1 MRPWPQRAGS
11 VAGAAILVVANLL
24 GGCATTGGAPQGA
37 ANPRDPWEAWNRKVF
52 AFNEVLD
59 ENVLRPVATAYRD
72 FMPQFVRTGVT
83 NVFNNF
89 ADAWGAI
96 NSLLQ
101 GKGQAAAAD
110 TMRVAVNSVFGI
122 GGLLDLATEV
132 RLDPSREDFG
142 QTLGRWGFG
151 PGPYVVWPVL
161 GPSAVRESVAL
172 PLDLSASPT
181 IALRPMTVR
190 WGVGVINIVNTRAN
204 LLGATRVIE
213 DIALDKYSFIRDAY
227 LARRRSLVYDG
238 EPPEPPPDE
247 EPADTAPSE
256 PASAPGEGASAPSR

>member
-1 MRPWPQRAGS
+1 VSQWSRRACV
-11 VAGAAILVVANLL
+11 VAVVANLL
-24 GGCATTGGAPQGA
+24 GGCATTTGAPQGA

-52 AFNEVLD
+52 AFNEALD
-59 ENVLRPVATAYRD
+59 ENLLRPVATAYRD
-72 FMPQFVRTGVT
+72 IVPQFMRTGVT

-101 GKGQAAAAD
+101 GKGEAAASD
-110 TMRVAVNSVFGI
+110 TVRFAFNSVFGI
-122 GGLLDLATEV
+122 AGVLDLASEA
-132 RLDPSREDFG
+132 RIDASREDFG
-142 QTLGRWGFG
+142 QTLGYWGFG

-161 GPSAVRESVAL
+161 GPSAVRESAAL
-172 PLDLSASPT
+172 PFDLSASPT
-181 IALRPMTVR
+181 VAVRPLTVR

-238 EPPEPPPDE
+238 EPPELPPDE
-247 EPADTAPSE
+247 EPADTAPPE
-256 PASAPGEGASAPSR
+256 PAPAPGKGASAPSR

>member
-1 MRPWPQRAGS
+1 VSQWSRRACV
-11 VAGAAILVVANLL
+11 VAVVANLL
-24 GGCATTGGAPQGA
+24 GGCATTAGVPQGA

-52 AFNEVLD
+52 AFNEALD
-59 ENVLRPVATAYRD
+59 ENLLRPVATAYRD
-72 FMPQFVRTGVT
+72 VVPQFVRTGVT

-101 GKGQAAAAD
+101 GKGEAAASD
-110 TMRVAVNSVFGI
+110 TVRFAFNSVFGI
-122 GGLLDLATEV
+122 AGVLDLASEA
-132 RLDPSREDFG
+132 RIDASREDFG
-142 QTLGRWGFG
+142 QTLGYWGFG

-161 GPSAVRESVAL
+161 GPSAVRESAAL
-172 PLDLSASPT
+172 PFDLSASPT
-181 IALRPMTVR
+181 VAVRPLTVR

-238 EPPEPPPDE
+238 EPPELPPDE
-247 EPADTAPSE
+247 EPADTAPPE
-256 PASAPGEGASAPSR
+256 PAPAPGKGASAPSR